1 MTLHFRYVIR
11 TKYML
16 RNNKPY
22 KNGKSHRRCKMNSA
36 QNRRSN
42 FVLQCEIELKKKLPN
57 ISRFYVLISFS
68 SNENFVLFVIYL
80 RFVDIVKRWHT
91 VNCMYHIVYHFFGV
105 EK

>member
-22 KNGKSHRRCKMNSA
+22 KNGKSHRRCKMKFA

-42 FVLQCEIELKKKLPN
+42 FVLQCGIKLKKNAKH
-57 ISRFYVLISFS
+57 FTV
-68 SNENFVLFVIYL
+68 L
-80 RFVDIVKRWHT
+80 RFNFIFKQ
-91 VNCMYHIVYHFFGV
+91 
-105 EK
+105 